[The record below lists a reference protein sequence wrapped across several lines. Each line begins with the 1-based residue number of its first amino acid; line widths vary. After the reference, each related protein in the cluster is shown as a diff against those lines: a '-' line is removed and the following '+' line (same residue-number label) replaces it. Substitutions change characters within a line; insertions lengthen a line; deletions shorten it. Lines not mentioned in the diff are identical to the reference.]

1 VKVALHLFATLGAY
15 LPDGAQGDGAV
26 LSVPHGTTVADVVR
40 DLRIPS
46 DLDFL
51 SVVNG
56 HEVDLDRVLADGDV
70 LTMFPPLTGGAGEG
84 PSCRR

>member
-26 LSVPHGTTVADVVR
+26 LAVPEGTTVADVVR
-40 DLRIPS
+40 DLRIPP
-46 DLDFL
+46 DVPFL

-56 HEVDLDRVLADGDV
+56 HEVEADRVLTDGDV
-70 LTMFPPLTGGAGEG
+70 LTMFPPLAGGAPEDL
-84 PSCRR
+84 PCRR

>member
-1 VKVALHLFATLGAY
+1 MKVALHLFATLGAY

-26 LSVPHGTTVADVVR
+26 LSVPDGTTVADVVR

-46 DLDFL
+46 GVPFL

-56 HEVDLDRVLADGDV
+56 HEVASDRVLTDGDV
-70 LTMFPPLTGGAGEG
+70 LTMFPPLVGGAPES
-84 PSCRR
+84 PPCQR